1 MAQSNLFKDYW
12 WLIVVLIVGAII
24 IILLGWA
31 WVNLWEWGKCNVL
44 LGFTAPVNN
53 SVWEM
58 TKIMVYPILI
68 FFVVMYASAYHALRN
83 PATALLLST
92 LTAIGFA
99 WFWFYLYTW
108 FSVSRSNWAANI
120 AIWVLAIF
128 AAMVVMFFVLTA
140 AWFPQWVE
148 YLSIAV
154 YLIAVVLWSIFTYTN
169 FNSGP
174 LTNCKTA
181 TCNGGD
187 GMYSDKGYGGVL
199 GDCDNGGN
207 GGDNGGNGGDNG
219 GNGGK
224 KEHKKEHKKEEEDC
238 GYQSDGHYDKKHH
251 KKHGKGKGH
260 GGYDSD
266 SSSSSSSH

>member
-1 MAQSNLFKDYW
+1 MTHSNLFKDYW
-12 WLIVVLIVGAII
+12 WLLVVLLVGAII
-24 IILLGWA
+24 VILLGWA

-44 LGFTAPVNN
+44 LGFTAPTNN

-58 TKIMVYPILI
+58 TKIMVYPLLI

-108 FSVSRSNWAANI
+108 FSLSRSVWWSNI
-120 AIWVLAIF
+120 IIWVLAIF

-154 YLIAVVLWSIFTYTN
+154 YLIAIILWSIFTYTN

-174 LTNCKTA
+174 LTNCRTA
-181 TCNGGD
+181 TCNGGE
-187 GMYSDKGYGGVL
+187 GMYSDKDYGGVL
-199 GDCDNGGN
+199 GDCDGDDNGGNGGGNGGN
-207 GGDNGGNGGDNG
+207 GGDDCLP
-219 GNGGK
+219 K
-224 KEHKKEHKKEEEDC
+224 KHHKKEEEDC
-238 GYQSDGHYDKKHH
+238 GYQSDGHYDRKHH

-266 SSSSSSSH
+266 CSSSSSSSSH